1 MLDLNKLALQ
11 MQGIGQH
18 LSQEADASRLRLER
32 ARSRLV
38 QAQTQQAT
46 LVAQQQQWH
55 DRLGFAA
62 AEPVEPI
69 ETRVAIAPAP
79 PVHTAIATDG
89 SQIAPSH
96 HEIAYCYLIN
106 IGRVVLHYGQGRYP
120 LLDSVPEVFY
130 RPEDLYGARQWG
142 LRTDEWIG
150 HRRTIAEVE
159 ALAALGG
166 AIAAERTAADPPIL
180 ALIDGSLLYWFLE
193 SLPNAARDRILPPI
207 LAAWAQL
214 REAGVPLVS
223 YLSASR
229 SREVMNFLRLPACP
243 HPAPDCATHCPDPD
257 TAPCNTLEPLRDT
270 TLWAELLQP
279 GERGPLWRSTARIVD
294 HYVTDTAGDQRV
306 YFCHLHV
313 GAEVARIEMPA
324 WVAEHPAQRD
334 QALALVLAQAQKGY
348 GYPVAIAEAHNQAVV
363 RGDDRARFFALL
375 EQQMLRAGLANVG
388 ISYKE
393 ARKRGS
399 IA

>member
-1 MLDLNKLALQ
+1 
-11 MQGIGQH
+11 MQGMGQH

-32 ARSRLV
+32 ARSRLA
-38 QAQTQQAT
+38 QAQTQQAH
-46 LVAQQQQWH
+46 LVAQQQQWR

-62 AEPVEPI
+62 AEPVEPLD
-69 ETRVAIAPAP
+69 TRIAIAPAP
-79 PVHTAIATDG
+79 PIHTAIATDG

-106 IGRVVLHYGQGRYP
+106 VGRVALHYGQSRYP

-150 HRRTIAEVE
+150 HRRTIAEVA
-159 ALAALGG
+159 ALADLGV
-166 AIAAERTAADPPIL
+166 AIAAGRTAADPPIL

-214 REAGVPLVS
+214 RHAGIPLVS

-229 SREVMNFLRLPACP
+229 SSEVMNFLRLPACP
-243 HPAPDCATHCPDPD
+243 HPAPDCTTHCSDPD
-257 TAPCNTLEPLRDT
+257 AAPCNTLAPLRDT
-270 TLWAELLQP
+270 TLWAELLRP
-279 GERGPLWRSTARIVD
+279 GERGPLWRSTARILD
-294 HYVTDTAGDQRV
+294 YYITDTTGDQRI

-324 WVAEHPAQRD
+324 WVAEDRPQLD
-334 QALALVLAQAQKGY
+334 QALSLVLAQAQKGY

-388 ISYKE
+388 ISAKE